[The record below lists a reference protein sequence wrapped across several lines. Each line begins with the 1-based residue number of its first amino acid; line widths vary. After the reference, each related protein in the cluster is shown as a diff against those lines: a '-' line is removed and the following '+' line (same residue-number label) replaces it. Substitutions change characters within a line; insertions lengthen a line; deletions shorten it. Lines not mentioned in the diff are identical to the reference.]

1 MSRSD
6 NRTNRLRAALRYLDE
21 QGGAANRLDVWN
33 AARTRVPLEGEEL
46 EPNQKGK
53 PQGQS
58 DFFWGSAGLVH
69 AGFLTTRRPVLP
81 PAVRAGLGNCYP
93 PSYPQVRWLPIRL
106 VGPDRRSVIKA
117 I

>member
-21 QGGAANRLDVWN
+21 QGGAASRLDVWN
-33 AARTRVPLEGEEL
+33 AARTGVPLEGEEL
-46 EPNQKGK
+46 APNQKGK

-69 AGFLTTRRPVLP
+69 AGFLTTRPPRSASRGARGSGELLP
-81 PAVRAGLGNCYP
+81 TELSAGAMVAHPARGA
-93 PSYPQVRWLPIRL
+93 
-106 VGPDRRSVIKA
+106 
-117 I
+117 